1 MAEIESLL
9 GGLLGHL
16 NEVPE
21 PRQSGKI
28 EYPLDEI
35 LFLTISAV
43 VSTCSEW
50 DEIVDFGEDK
60 LDWLRR
66 YRPYLNGIPS
76 HDTLNRVMS
85 MIDPIAFEQMFVTW
99 VNRNIQLPEGTLISI
114 DGKKL
119 RGSATKLEQQT
130 AHADGGKSAVHL
142 VEAWCSDL
150 SLCLSIRQVAEKAN
164 EIKAIPLILND
175 LELDSC
181 VVSIDAMGCQREIV
195 KEIISKNADYVIGL
209 KGNQATLSAGV
220 KATFE
225 AYVLECQD
233 EQYAKET
240 SVDHGRI
247 EERICR
253 ILNAE
258 RLPEWVPR
266 ADWAGLNTIIE
277 VQSERTIMANGAVT
291 RDTRYY
297 ISSLLLSADHIATYI
312 RGHWGI
318 ENQLHYMLDVFW
330 GEDDSRKRTACAA
343 ANFGTVLR
351 IAHNLIKT
359 HPENISIKR
368 KRKKADR
375 SDLYREQILRLQT

>member
-1 MAEIESLL
+1 MAEIGNLL

-21 PRQSGKI
+21 PRQSAKI

-43 VSTCSEW
+43 ISGCSEW

-60 LDWLRR
+60 LGWLRQ
-66 YRPYLNGIPS
+66 YRPFSNGIPS
-76 HDTLNRVMS
+76 HDTVNRVIS
-85 MIDPIAFEQMFVTW
+85 LINPVAFEQMFVMW
-99 VNRNIQLPEGTLISI
+99 VNSNIDLPKGTLISI

-119 RGSATKLEQQT
+119 RSSATKLEQQT

-150 SLCLSIRQVAEKAN
+150 SLCLSTREVAEKTN

-175 LELDSC
+175 LEIEGC
-181 VVSIDAMGCQREIV
+181 VVSIDAMGCQKKIV
-195 KEIISKNADYVIGL
+195 EGVVTRTADYVIGL
-209 KGNQATLSAGV
+209 KDNQPTLLEGV
-220 KATFE
+220 EQAFE
-225 AYVLECQD
+225 AYADECRHERYSQD
-233 EQYAKET
+233 I
-240 SVDHGRI
+240 SVNHGRI

-253 ILNAE
+253 VLNAD

-266 ADWAGLNTIIE
+266 EDWTGLNTIIQI
-277 VQSERTIMANGAVT
+277 QSERTIMATGTVT
-291 RDTRYY
+291 NDTRYY
-297 ISSLLLSADHIATYI
+297 ISSLRLSASRIAAYV

-330 GEDDSRKRTACAA
+330 GEDASRKRIAGAA

-351 IAHNLIKT
+351 IAHNLVKT

-375 SDLYREQILRLQT
+375 SDHYREQILRLQT